1 MTSTK
6 QLVFIETESPQTSSG
21 FDVLIGE
28 GISANSNNGIRVND
42 TSSQSDMSLEV
53 DGHVIAKKFRG
64 LSDVRLKSNI
74 ENVKH
79 SLELIKSLTGKCYNL
94 KDDVQK
100 SYGLIAQDVETILP
114 DIVETNS
121 EGFKSIAYIEL
132 IPFIIEA
139 IKELNEKLE
148 YVSLRYVRSI

>member
-64 LSDVRLKSNI
+64 LSDIRLL
-74 ENVKH
+74 
-79 SLELIKSLTGKCYNL
+79 SLIH
-94 KDDVQK
+94 
-100 SYGLIAQDVETILP
+100 I
-114 DIVETNS
+114 
-121 EGFKSIAYIEL
+121 
-132 IPFIIEA
+132 
-139 IKELNEKLE
+139 
-148 YVSLRYVRSI
+148 

>member
-6 QLVFIETESPQTSSG
+6 QLVFIETDSPQTSSG

-28 GISANSNNGIRVND
+28 GISANSSNGVRIND

-64 LSDVRLKSNI
+64 LSDARFKTNI
-74 ENVKH
+74 ENIQN
-79 SLELIKSLTGKCYNL
+79 SLELIQSLKGKCYTF
-94 KDDVQK
+94 KDDVKK
-100 SYGLIAQDVETILP
+100 SYGLIAQDVESVLP
-114 DIVETNS
+114 DVVDTNS

-132 IPFIIEA
+132 IPFLIQA
-139 IKELNEKLE
+139 IQELNDKLE
-148 YVSLRYVRSI
+148 DVSLRYVRSI